1 MIDVNRHVSIQMDAD
16 GNVLR
21 IGSQKTSDE
30 KPIEASTNVP
40 AITVEEAA
48 DFVDVVPNHGGY
60 ELRVRLRQ
68 LSDGGTE
75 VRVASNVHTDHE
87 SS

>member
-30 KPIEASTNVP
+30 KPIEASTNAP
-40 AITVEEAA
+40 AITVDEAA
-48 DFVDVVPNHGGY
+48 D
-60 ELRVRLRQ
+60 
-68 LSDGGTE
+68 
-75 VRVASNVHTDHE
+75 
-87 SS
+87 

>member
-30 KPIEASTNVP
+30 KPIEASTNAP
-40 AITVEEAA
+40 AITVDEAA
-48 DFVDVVPNHGGY
+48 DLVDVVPNQ
-60 ELRVRLRQ
+60 RMVRIACAAETAIGRWYR
-68 LSDGGTE
+68 G
-75 VRVASNVHTDHE
+75 
-87 SS
+87 SSRFKRP

>member
-1 MIDVNRHVSIQMDAD
+1 MIDVNRHVSIHIDAD

-21 IGSQKTSDE
+21 IGSQKASDG
-30 KPIEASTNVP
+30 KPIEAVTNAP
-40 AITVEEAA
+40 AITVDEAA
-48 DFVDVVPNHGGY
+48 DLVAVVPNHGWY

-75 VRVASNVHTDHE
+75 VRVASDVNRGQE